1 MTSNKIKEKVSILVP
16 IYNIESTIYKN
27 IQYLI
32 EVLSSFLDNFEI
44 ILSNDGSSDNSLS
57 EMFKLE
63 TKYDNVKIFNSSKN
77 CGKGHALK
85 RALELA
91 SGDYIIF
98 CDADMELNPYS
109 IKNFFEI
116 LENENADIV
125 IGSKRHK
132 DSIVN
137 YSNIRKTIS
146 FIYFIFVKL
155 FFRLPIKD
163 TQTGLKLFKRSA
175 IIGSFPRVLVRRFA
189 YDLELLACCH
199 LNGQKI
205 VSAPIELNANRHFGI
220 IPLSILFSTFVD
232 TLAVFY
238 RLRILK
244 FYDNLFGDNRGI
256 ESENKL
262 VSIIIPLKKINNYV
276 IESSV
281 HIVNQTYK
289 NFEIIIL
296 PDVFSDDDIK
306 HEIFEDKRLIIN
318 ATGNKPPATKR
329 HEGVLISKGEIIA
342 FLDDDTYPEINW
354 LENALRAMQSENV
367 EALGGPA
374 VNALNDDF
382 FQAISGY
389 IYSSV
394 LMSGKMVARYVP
406 AKVQYVDDFPSC
418 NFIITRNLYDK
429 VGGFDSNFWPGEDT
443 ILCNNIIKE
452 NEKILY
458 TPEALVYHHRRS
470 IFFGH
475 FKQLSSYAWHR
486 GCFIRNI
493 GGNSLHIAYFIPSLF
508 CFYLISIAAI
518 FSVGVD
524 YRLKYLSLI
533 PLALYG
539 LMLIGSALSTFS
551 LTRGLFKAFGIFFSH
566 ITYGIFFVKGLLK
579 NNN

>member
-1 MTSNKIKEKVSILVP
+1 MTSHKIKEKVSILVP

-27 IQYLI
+27 IEYLI

-44 ILSNDGSSDNSLS
+44 VLSNDGSIDNSYA
-57 EMFKLE
+57 EMCRLKN
-63 TKYDNVKIFNSSKN
+63 KYDNIKVFNSAKN

-109 IKNFFEI
+109 IKNFFDI

-132 DSIVN
+132 DSIIN

-175 IIGSFPRVLVRRFA
+175 IIASFPRVLVRRFA

-199 LNGQKI
+199 LNGKKI

-244 FYDNLFGDNRGI
+244 FYDNLFGDKRLI
-256 ESENKL
+256 EAENKL

-276 IESSV
+276 IESSEY
-281 HIVNQTYK
+281 IIKQTYK

-296 PDVFSDDDIK
+296 PDIFSDDDIK
-306 HEIFEDKRLIIN
+306 NEVFEDKRIIIH
-318 ATGNKPPATKR
+318 ATGNKAPAMKR

-354 LENALRAMQSENV
+354 LENALRAMKSENV
-367 EALGGPA
+367 KALGGPA
-374 VNALNDDF
+374 VNASNDDF
-382 FQAISGY
+382 FKAVSGY

-394 LMSGKMVARYVP
+394 LMSGKMIARYVP
-406 AKVQYVDDFPSC
+406 AKVQYLDDFPSC

-429 VGGFDSNFWPGEDT
+429 VGGFNSDFWPGEDT
-443 ILCNNIIKE
+443 ILCNNIIKK

-486 GCFIRNI
+486 GYFVRNI

-508 CFYLISIAAI
+508 CLYLISIIAI
-518 FSVGVD
+518 FSVDID
-524 YRLKYLSLI
+524 YRLKCLSLI
-533 PLALYG
+533 PLALYV
-539 LMLIGSALSTFS
+539 LMLIGSGVSTFS
-551 LTRGLFKAFGIFFSH
+551 LARGVFKVFGIFFSH
-566 ITYGIFFVKGLLK
+566 ITYGIFFVKGLFK